1 VTSSGATN
9 NYVSDRFC
17 APNSAIYLAKGYLT
31 APPAAYFTG
40 DFTVSFWMNLQSYQ
54 TSSYL
59 FIFGYNTVNS
69 VGINMVT
76 TTRQLNVFT
85 SSTSSFQTPSL
96 INLKTWYQITFVLRD
111 TLATVYLNG
120 LQVATST
127 VSKPASVTR
136 ALNYI
141 GGPVGPSISTPDV
154 IIDDFKIYSSPFTWS
169 QVAQAY
175 ELSKKSPRKFLTN

>member
-1 VTSSGATN
+1 
-9 NYVSDRFC
+9 
-17 APNSAIYLAKGYLT
+17 
-31 APPAAYFTG
+31 
-40 DFTVSFWMNLQSYQ
+40 
-54 TSSYL
+54 
-59 FIFGYNTVNS
+59 
-69 VGINMVT
+69 MVT

-96 INLKTWYQITFVLRD
+96 INLKTWYQITFVLKG

-136 ALNYI
+136 TLNYI
-141 GGPVGPSISTPDV
+141 GGPSSNSPSISTPDV
-154 IIDDFKIYSSPFTWS
+154 IIDDFKIYSNAFTWS

-175 ELSKKSPRKFLTN
+175 ELSKKSPRKFFN